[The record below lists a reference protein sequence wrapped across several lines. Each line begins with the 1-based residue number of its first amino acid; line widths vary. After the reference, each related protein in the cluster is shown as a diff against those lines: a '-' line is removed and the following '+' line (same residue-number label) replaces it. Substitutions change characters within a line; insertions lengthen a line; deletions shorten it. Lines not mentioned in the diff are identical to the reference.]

1 MKIFTKKLQKVV
13 CFGLSLGVMA
23 GLMAVPGYRVHA
35 DETSEISNENEVVYT
50 ENEIN
55 TEDTEITENTESGLI
70 VVTEAAT
77 AAEEASEVTE
87 NFFISMSND
96 ALTFKSESV
105 KRSLEEKLKG
115 VTGTLYSGV
124 TRITL
129 SDCGKRVVG
138 FIGAFSDGYKEFE
151 KVQAKK
157 QSAQRSESLVSD
169 RKTSDELPYKH
180 NPDMVKDVTNKEYD
194 ILCRIVEAEA
204 GDQDVYG
211 RILVANVVLNRVNYT
226 KEFANDIEGVV
237 FEKGQFSPISN
248 GAYYRVEVDDI
259 TREAVTRALEGEDYS
274 AGALYFIQRSSASK
288 SGSAWFDTLTF
299 LFKYGC
305 HEFYVE

>member
-1 MKIFTKKLQKVV
+1 MKIFKEKFQKVV
-13 CFGLSLGVMA
+13 CFSLSLGVVA
-23 GLMAVPGYRVHA
+23 GLVFTPGLKAHA
-35 DETSEISNENEVVYT
+35 DELTGTDDENEVVYT
-50 ENEIN
+50 ENE
-55 TEDTEITENTESGLI
+55 TDEEVTVENENASVTESGTGI
-70 VVTEAAT
+70 EAV
-77 AAEEASEVTE
+77 EELSEEVLSVLSNEAVIAKKE
-87 NFFISMSND
+87 NIKN
-96 ALTFKSESV
+96 
-105 KRSLEEKLKG
+105 SLEEKLKG

-124 TRITL
+124 THVTL

-138 FIGAFSDGYKEFE
+138 FVNAFAEGYIEFE

-157 QSAQRSESLVSD
+157 EAAKRSESLNSD

-180 NPDMVKDVTNKEYD
+180 NPDMVKAVTNKEYD

-211 RILVANVVLNRVNYT
+211 RILVVNVILNRVNCK

-248 GAYYRVEVDDI
+248 GAYYRVEVDDT

-274 AGALYFIQRSSASK
+274 DGALFFIQRSSASR
-288 SGSAWFDTLTF
+288 SGAAWFDTLRF

-305 HEFYVE
+305 HEFYAY

>member
-1 MKIFTKKLQKVV
+1 MKIFKEKFQKVV
-13 CFGLSLGVMA
+13 CFSLSLGVVA
-23 GLMAVPGYRVHA
+23 GLVFTPGLKAHA
-35 DETSEISNENEVVYT
+35 DELAGTDDENEVVYT
-50 ENEIN
+50 EEETNEEV
-55 TEDTEITENTESGLI
+55 TVENEVVSVTESG
-70 VVTEAAT
+70 TGAEAV
-77 AAEEASEVTE
+77 EELSEEVLSVLSNESVFTKTE
-87 NFFISMSND
+87 NI
-96 ALTFKSESV
+96 K
-105 KRSLEEKLKG
+105 KSLEEKLKG
-115 VTGTLYSGV
+115 VTDTLYSGV
-124 TRITL
+124 THVTL

-138 FIGAFSDGYKEFE
+138 FVNAFAEGYAEFE

-157 QSAQRSESLVSD
+157 EAAKRSESLGSE

-180 NPDMVKDVTNKEYD
+180 NPDMVKAVTNKEYD

-211 RILVANVVLNRVNYT
+211 RILVVNVILNRVNCK

-248 GAYYRVEVDDI
+248 GAYYRVEVDDT

-274 AGALYFIQRSSASK
+274 AGAMYFIQRSSASR
-288 SGSAWFDTLTF
+288 SGAAWFDKLTF

>member
-1 MKIFTKKLQKVV
+1 MKIFKEKFHKVV
-13 CFGLSLGVMA
+13 CFSLSLGVVA
-23 GLMAVPGYRVHA
+23 GLVFTPGLKAHA
-35 DETSEISNENEVVYT
+35 DEISGTDDENVVVYT
-50 ENEIN
+50 ED
-55 TEDTEITENTESGLI
+55 DTNDEITVESETASVTESGTGAEAIEQLSEEVLSVLSNEA
-70 VVTEAAT
+70 VVAKKDD
-77 AAEEASEVTE
+77 
-87 NFFISMSND
+87 IR
-96 ALTFKSESV
+96 KSL
-105 KRSLEEKLKG
+105 KEKLKG

-124 TRITL
+124 TRVTL

-138 FIGAFSDGYKEFE
+138 FVNAFADGYAEFE

-157 QSAQRSESLVSD
+157 EATKRSENLVSD

-180 NPDMVKDVTNKEYD
+180 NPDMVKAVTNKEYD

-211 RILVANVVLNRVNYT
+211 RILVVNVILNRVNYQ
-226 KEFANDIEGVV
+226 KEFPNDIEGVV

-274 AGALYFIQRSSASK
+274 AGAMYFIQRSSASR
-288 SGSAWFDTLTF
+288 SGAAWFDKLTF

>member
-1 MKIFTKKLQKVV
+1 MKIFKEKFQKVI
-13 CFGLSLGVMA
+13 CLGLCLGVIT
-23 GLMAVPGYRVHA
+23 GLVFTPGHKAYA
-35 DETSEISNENEVVYT
+35 DEIETI
-50 ENEIN
+50 
-55 TEDTEITENTESGLI
+55 DTEYTDTETEEDEGNMLFVTESASG
-70 VVTEAAT
+70 
-77 AAEEASEVTE
+77 AEETFSVITNEAIALKEDVK
-87 NFFISMSND
+87 IS
-96 ALTFKSESV
+96 LK
-105 KRSLEEKLKG
+105 EKLKG
-115 VTGTLYSGV
+115 VTGTLYSGI
-124 TRITL
+124 TRVTL
-129 SDCGKRVVG
+129 SDCGMRVVG

-157 QSAQRSESLVSD
+157 EAAKRSENLVSD

-180 NPDMVKDVTNKEYD
+180 NPDMVKAVTNKEYD

-211 RILVANVVLNRVNYT
+211 RILVANVILNRVNYT

-274 AGALYFIQRSSASK
+274 DGALYFIQRSSASK